1 MMKYKNKFLS
11 LLCLSL
17 MLFVVVGFVG
27 CKKPAPDSDGDVMIP
42 SQEKQL
48 EFAINNKEIFLYSTC
63 QLYVNQTE
71 GVTFESSND
80 SVATVDNSGLV
91 YANDFGEAIITAKV
105 GELQAQCSI
114 TVVGQEIRPS
124 IQVGQEDIVLVWSKN
139 KQIGSSFDIAPQ
151 VGFNGVLFTDGEFT
165 FTTNDPSVV
174 TVDSYGKV
182 TANGYGNAVVSI
194 QGLWRN
200 RFDSS
205 TLNKNINVTVKPDAS
220 IELIPETTLISTV
233 NKVIDGKNYNNQTS
247 ISAQV
252 IVDGEDY
259 DTQISYMVLDDDITG
274 SSTVIGD
281 DNSLYWDG
289 NGIVSI
295 DGNTVT
301 AKKAGTASIV
311 AQCVVDGIEITS
323 MPMIIE
329 VVAPII
335 QANDDIYNVKDNPK
349 YTFYGIEGDFISLLI
364 NGREYTEYVDANT
377 VSLNLSDC
385 YQNFLGDSF
394 IEVLTTKYNYHYR
407 IKFVTR
413 IITDGDGFKECITE
427 NASNAYVILAN
438 DISFSVG
445 NFVASSKTSFRGV
458 FDGQGYTIDAEGT
471 KISSMYGLFGNLR
484 GELRDFALINV
495 TVFGKESTI
504 LGIQSYQGS
513 LVKNLYIQ
521 AKYEENT
528 QQDYAELDEKNTLY
542 YCGLFNRGFVFKNL
556 ILNIEYPESVT
567 DGFALC
573 AYSNVILVD
582 NVYCY
587 GNVSQLAATN
597 SSLCYKNL
605 SGLLLNNSS
614 ALTYKNGF
622 AEFWGFNDN
631 FIKFGDLLIADT
643 LVKNRLTSS
652 TSITLD
658 LEELVGENIT
668 KAFID
673 GKPIEIPSRD
683 ELVLECYQFSSNVE
697 HILKIYT
704 TTSIIEQPFIFELNE
719 ERKAEILYKKD
730 GFELNCADYDD
741 ATIALLNGKVFYAN
755 AGKIVIDLTTLIV
768 GTEYDI
774 CLYAD
779 NAVIKQ
785 PIVKVTH
792 IISNKEEFKAYLPK
806 DSTRRGATKDT
817 YAILIADIDFEG
829 EAFATQR
836 VHAYGYSG
844 HFNGL
849 GHTIKN
855 VTVDYGGGIFGNF
868 ITHGEATMI
877 TKPTIENTVFINI
890 VYTASDVDGG
900 LICGQTAVGSVY
912 MKNLYIEGKMQ
923 TSGSSNGIRAYSN
936 HRNLAITNSIINIIY
951 TNPARPSYVLGK
963 QENKQAIDTV
973 LAISNATLLDGSH
986 TDVPYST
993 GAALLEAKAA
1003 DVATWGG
1010 FWAVIDGEIYFN
1022 NTKVIAKS
1030 VG

>member
-17 MLFVVVGFVG
+17 MLFVFFGFGG
-27 CKKPAPDSDGDVMIP
+27 CKKPAPDSGGDVMIP

-48 EFAINNKEIFLYSTC
+48 EFTINNKEIFLYSTC

-91 YANDFGEAIITAKV
+91 YANDFGEAIITAKL

-205 TLNKNINVTVKPDAS
+205 ILNKNINVTVKPDAS

-504 LGIQSYQGS
+504 LGQQSYEGS
-513 LVKNLYIQ
+513 AVKNLYIQ

-605 SGLLLNNSS
+605 SELLLNNSS

-622 AEFWGFNDN
+622 AECWEFNDN
-631 FIKFGDLLIADT
+631 FIKFGDVLIVDT

-673 GKPIEIPSRD
+673 GNPIEIPSRD

-951 TNPARPSYVLGK
+951 TNPASPSYVLGK

-993 GAALLEAKAA
+993 GAALLEAKAT

-1010 FWAVIDGEIYFN
+1010 FWSVIDGEIYFN
-1022 NTKVIAKS
+1022 NTKVIAKFA
-1030 VG
+1030 G